1 MAQDFDLTA
10 QKWLNLIFEGKNKE
24 YGAYVLRE
32 ESSNRH
38 LKSLL
43 IVTLVGLSA
52 IFLPKIITSV
62 LPEQEVVVEQAV
74 EVVMTNIQ
82 AEVPE
87 ENQIKA
93 MENVP
98 PPPALKESI
107 KMTEIVIDKDE
118 NVRDE
123 DLMANA
129 QELTDSKAA
138 ISVATVEHGSKDGID
153 IADLNDHKIVIQEK
167 EPEIHNLVEIMP
179 GFPGGEA
186 ELMKW
191 LKDNIKYPPTAA
203 EQGIKGR
210 VVVRFVVRPDGS
222 VDKVEIVR
230 PLDPSLDREALRVVK
245 KMPKWLPGKQNGVA
259 VHVYYTLPI
268 NFTLQN

>member
-1 MAQDFDLTA
+1 PFASVC
-10 QKWLNLIFEGKNKE
+10 
-24 YGAYVLRE
+24 YVIAGLA
-32 ESSNRH
+32 
-38 LKSLL
+38 SLGL
-43 IVTLVGLSA
+43 PGLSGFVA
-52 IFLPKIITSV
+52 EMTIFVGSFQHADLFHRLWSQKRCT
-62 LPEQEVVVEQAV
+62 EHKKR
-74 EVVMTNIQ
+74 
-82 AEVPE
+82 
-87 ENQIKA
+87 NQQHVHIHHRS
-93 MENVP
+93 E
-98 PPPALKESI
+98 
-107 KMTEIVIDKDE
+107 IDKDE